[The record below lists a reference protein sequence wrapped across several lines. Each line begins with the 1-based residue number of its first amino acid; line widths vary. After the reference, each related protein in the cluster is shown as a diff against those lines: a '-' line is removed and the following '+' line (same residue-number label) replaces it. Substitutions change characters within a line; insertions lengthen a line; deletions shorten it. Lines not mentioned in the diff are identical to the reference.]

1 MTFQDPSRN
10 TLKLKNY
17 FDLPAPAKINLFLHI
32 VGRTDNGYHIL
43 QSVFQLVS
51 LSDYIDL

>member
-32 VGRTDNGYHIL
+32 VGRTDNGYHLL
-43 QSVFQLVS
+43 QSVFQLDS
-51 LSDYIDL
+51 LYDYIYL